1 MTRVELQPSFVLHQ
15 RPYRET
21 SLIVEAFG
29 RDTGRVGILAK
40 GARRPKSAE
49 RGMLQPF
56 RPLLLTWSGRGE
68 LGLLMGAEPDGYA
81 STLGGASL
89 FSALY
94 MNELLMRLMHRHDP
108 HPELFESY
116 GLALAAL
123 ADGQTIEAVLR
134 IFEKR
139 LLEAVGYGLILD
151 REIDTGEPVDGDGDY
166 TYQAD
171 RGPVRGGSRHAAGV
185 RVSGTTLLCLEREHL
200 DDRKALDEAKR
211 LMRTVLGQYL
221 GDKPLASRSLFRTE
235 RH

>member
-21 SLIVEAFG
+21 SLLVEAFG

-40 GARRPKSAE
+40 GARRAKSGQ

-56 RPLLLTWSGRGE
+56 RPLLLSWSGRGE
-68 LGLLMGAEPDGYA
+68 LALLTGAEPHGYA
-81 STLGGASL
+81 SSLGGNAL

-116 GLALAAL
+116 AIALASL
-123 ADGQTIEAVLR
+123 AEGESTEAVLR

-151 REIDTGEPVDGDGDY
+151 REVDTGEPVNSDGDY
-166 TYQAD
+166 RYEAD
-171 RGPVRGGSRHAAGV
+171 RGPIRAGALRGAGV
-185 RVSGTTLLCLEREHL
+185 RVSGATLLALERECLSHA
-200 DDRKALDEAKR
+200 RALDEAKR
-211 LMRTVLGQYL
+211 LMRVVLGRHL
-221 GDKPLASRSLFRTE
+221 GDKPLASRRLFRAG